1 MSRYSKEQIEQANN
15 VDLVE
20 YLQSHGYELTRE
32 SLQYKLAEHDSL
44 YIRGNQWYWFSQGKG
59 GKTLK
64 VSIPARQVMI
74 VDPATGKARTAAVR
88 APAPVKKPFGIGLMA
103 WMRRSGLLAW

>member
-1 MSRYSKEQIEQANN
+1 MSRYTREQIDQANN

-44 YIRGNQWYWFSQGKG
+44 YIRGNRWYWFSQGKG
-59 GKTLK
+59 GKTLNFLTEYEC
-64 VSIPARQVMI
+64 SSCFS
-74 VDPATGKARTAAVR
+74 DS
-88 APAPVKKPFGIGLMA
+88 
-103 WMRRSGLLAW
+103 RSPRLS